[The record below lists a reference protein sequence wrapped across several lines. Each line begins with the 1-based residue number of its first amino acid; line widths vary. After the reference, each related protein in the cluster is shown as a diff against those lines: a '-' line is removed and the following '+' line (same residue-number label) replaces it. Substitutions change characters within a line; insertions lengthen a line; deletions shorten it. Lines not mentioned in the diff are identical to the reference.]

1 MGAAVATSIE
11 ATRRSAAGA
20 PDARNLLTEA
30 DLTMRSVRLP
40 LILVT
45 AAALVAALAAFASR
59 CGDTGDSGEP
69 KVVLTAADVQKA
81 FADQGLDLA
90 AYEIGPG
97 IPALGYP
104 CAGCGGVRVVCEIY
118 SFPVVARGV
127 VTTMR
132 KKLSREGY
140 RAVRAKNVAVLTV
153 PEATPEEVQRTLRAV
168 VELRH
173 E

>member
-1 MGAAVATSIE
+1 MGAAVATFTE
-11 ATRRSAAGA
+11 ATKRNATAA
-20 PDARNLLTEA
+20 PDARSLLTEA
-30 DLTMRSVRLP
+30 ELTMRPVRLP

-45 AAALVAALAAFASR
+45 AAAALVVTSFAVLTSR
-59 CGDTGDSGEP
+59 GGDSGES
-69 KVVLTAADVQKA
+69 KIVLTAADVQKA

-97 IPALGYP
+97 ISALGYP
-104 CAGCGGVRVVCEIY
+104 CAGCGGVRIVCEIY
-118 SFPVVARGV
+118 GFPVVARGV

-140 RAVRAKNVAVLTV
+140 RAVRAKNVAILTV

>member
-1 MGAAVATSIE
+1 V
-11 ATRRSAAGA
+11 
-20 PDARNLLTEA
+20 
-30 DLTMRSVRLP
+30 
-40 LILVT
+40 ILVT
-45 AAALVAALAAFASR
+45 AAALVVAALAVLASG
-59 CGDTGDSGEP
+59 CGDSGDSGEP
-69 KVVLTAADVQKA
+69 KIVLTAADVQKA

-97 IPALGYP
+97 ISALGYP
-104 CAGCGGVRVVCEIY
+104 CAGCGGVRIVCEIY
-118 SFPVVARGV
+118 GFPVVARGV

-140 RAVRAKNVAVLTV
+140 RAVRAKNVAILTV